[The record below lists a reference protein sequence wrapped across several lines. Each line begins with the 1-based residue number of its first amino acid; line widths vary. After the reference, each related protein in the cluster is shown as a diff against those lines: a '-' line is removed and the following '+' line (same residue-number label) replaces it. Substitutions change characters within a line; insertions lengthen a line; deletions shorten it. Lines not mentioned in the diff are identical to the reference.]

1 MIEVIILL
9 SDQDKQIIKE
19 LQNGLP
25 LAGRPYKIIG
35 DRLKISEE
43 ELINRVRYLIEIG
56 MIRRLGA
63 AVRHQ
68 DLGFRANAM
77 VVWDVPEEKVNEAGA
92 IMAGFKEVTHC
103 YQRPRYPKWPY
114 NLFTMVHGRSREECF
129 KIAEEISKA
138 AGINKYQ
145 LLFSTAELKKISM
158 RYFE

>member
-1 MIEVIILL
+1 ML
-9 SDQDKQIIKE
+9 SDQDVQIIKE

-35 DRLKISEE
+35 DRLKMSEE
-43 ELINRVRYLIEIG
+43 ELINRVRHLIENGI
-56 MIRRLGA
+56 IRRFGA

-68 DLGFRANAM
+68 DLGFKANAM
-77 VVWDVPEEKVNEAGA
+77 VVWDVPDDNVNDVGGK
-92 IMAGFKEVTHC
+92 MAGFREVTHC

-114 NLFTMVHGRSREECF
+114 NLFTMVHGRSREECA
-129 KIAEEISKA
+129 KIAGDISHA
-138 AGINKYQ
+138 VGISGYE